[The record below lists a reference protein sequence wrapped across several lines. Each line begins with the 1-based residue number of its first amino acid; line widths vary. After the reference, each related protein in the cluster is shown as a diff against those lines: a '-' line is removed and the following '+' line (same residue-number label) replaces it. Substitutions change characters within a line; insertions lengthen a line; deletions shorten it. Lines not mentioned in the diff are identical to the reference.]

1 MMLATDAP
9 KTNRQWT
16 GSPTF
21 DFRPSDFRLLHK
33 KNRRNPKAATVKII
47 PYR

>member
-9 KTNRQWT
+9 KTTRQWT

-33 KNRRNPKAATVKII
+33 KNRRNPVGCGGGNGSK
-47 PYR
+47 P